1 MRAFTLTAV
10 AEDVDA
16 AVDDYAPEDDAAS
29 ENVVATAAIFG
40 KNEDGP

>member
-1 MRAFTLTAV
+1 MRTVTLTDV
-10 AEDVDA
+10 AAAATEDDDA
-16 AVDDYAPEDDAAS
+16 DDVADAAS